1 MTEFTVDSLKKLVT
15 SNLDQLRFGM
25 GMTVTVRDHISSL
38 DLTSND
44 DRDSGWVTNR
54 PVTVSHEHR
63 DADPYSWAWNGIS
76 LKYFFDVKLSF

>member
-44 DRDSGWVTNR
+44 DRDSG
-54 PVTVSHEHR
+54 
-63 DADPYSWAWNGIS
+63 
-76 LKYFFDVKLSF
+76 